1 LRFKVQ
7 GLGFSVCDVMF
18 TVYGSGSGALGF
30 GLRVEISAIRV
41 WGAWSM
47 LKGLGFRSYVLG
59 FGVQGFG

>member
-1 LRFKVQ
+1 MY
-7 GLGFSVCDVMF
+7 DVMF
-18 TVYGSGSGALGF
+18 IVYGSGSGALGF